1 MQVHKECY
9 RCKLVCTGISGV
21 GGGGGGG
28 HSPPRLVLRCR
39 SRIKILGNFF
49 FGGQFCPTK
58 MFSMPTQTPIFLPF
72 PFFLETVK
80 KERNRTIYVE
90 TFFFE
95 IILLGT
101 EKPFQYQWRH
111 FWGGGEIRL
120 FGQKTDIFFKQKNAG
135 DQLIFRAKFNASS
148 HFSGKSLVLPQII
161 LSFYAHDR
169 YDEWMVQQINDK
181 ILVLTKLTQVNE
193 PLSLN

>member
-1 MQVHKECY
+1 MIKIIFAAFLLAPACLIQRLLFLSCSSILRFFFCKTCASAQGVLPVQTGLY
-9 RCKLVCTGISGV
+9 RYQWRRRW
-21 GGGGGGG
+21 GGG

-101 EKPFQYQWRH
+101 EKPFQYQ
-111 FWGGGEIRL
+111 
-120 FGQKTDIFFKQKNAG
+120 
-135 DQLIFRAKFNASS
+135 
-148 HFSGKSLVLPQII
+148 
-161 LSFYAHDR
+161 
-169 YDEWMVQQINDK
+169 
-181 ILVLTKLTQVNE
+181 
-193 PLSLN
+193 